1 MSSSAAAGGLVQRM
15 FQLKSDP
22 LTGKS
27 EWVVIEEEEE
37 DDIGHQTTPKAL
49 LATTSYLDML
59 NDSRRNRAYCLA
71 IEKAITKPCH
81 VLDIGAGT
89 GLLSMMAARAIGLSD
104 SNGSSCSKGMVTA
117 CESYLPMVK
126 LMRKVLR
133 ANGMDGKIRVLNKRS
148 DELEVGL
155 DIPSRA
161 DVLVSEI
168 LDSELLGE
176 GLIPTLQHAHDKL
189 LVENP
194 HTVPYRATTYGQLV
208 ECTYLWE
215 MHDLVHREV
224 DASDGIHLVP
234 SGMADLLAVK
244 KQQFAM
250 HCNAIKD
257 EIKLLSEPFKVFDF
271 EFWRRPDSFREAE
284 LNIKAT
290 NDGTV
295 HAIISWWLLQ
305 LDSEGTIFY
314 STGPNWIPCP
324 NVKDLKS
331 SFLSSGDW
339 CDHWK
344 QSVWFT
350 PGSGLPIF
358 KDKEVQLCAAHTET
372 SISYEL
378 KISCDETEAAN
389 LDLHTQDCQIVLLP
403 ERIALYGDSG
413 WRDLMLNA
421 IKKAKLSLT
430 FGLEKPS
437 YVLNHK
443 HPLELHQKVDLLCL
457 VADDSIFLTVAI
469 THLSKTSRV
478 IPLFP
483 GLGKKGAQYLQ
494 KASTANSYTM
504 DRIEFIRKKDLQLNL
519 QGSLQRKINLFIAEP
534 FYYGNDN
541 VLPWQNLR
549 FWRERTLLDPILS
562 EDVLIMPCR
571 GLLKACAMY
580 LPDLWKSRC
589 CLKEIEGF
597 DHSTVNTTLGG
608 CGGLP
613 VTEDSPF
620 LPYFI
625 WQCGETKIL
634 SEMTTVLEF
643 DFSKPVSPCSGKA
656 KAQFRESGTCHGFV
670 LWIDWAMDMDDNTL
684 LSTGPDKRHWKQAV
698 KLLNEPVEV
707 GKGDL
712 FCTELEAF
720 FDPSNGE
727 LVLNHAFLTNQR

>member
-1 MSSSAAAGGLVQRM
+1 MLSVILKPLLFTFPRSRRRMTSAACGRM
-15 FQLKSDP
+15 FQLQTDP

-27 EWVVIEEEEE
+27 EWLVIQDE
-37 DDIGHQTTPKAL
+37 DDQLQTTPKSL

-59 NDSRRNRAYCLA
+59 NDSRRNAAYRLA
-71 IEKAITKPCH
+71 IDNTVTTPSH

-89 GLLSMMAARAIGLSD
+89 GLLSMMAARAMGLSD
-104 SNGSSCSKGMVTA
+104 SNGISTSKGMVTA

-133 ANGMDGKIRVLNKRS
+133 ANAMEGKIRLINKRS

-161 DVLVSEI
+161 DILVSEI

-194 HTVPYRATTYGQLV
+194 QTVPYRATTYGQLV
-208 ECTYLWE
+208 ECTYLRE
-215 MHDLVHREV
+215 MHDLVHGEAE
-224 DASDGIHLVP
+224 ASDGIHLLP
-234 SGMADLLAVK
+234 SVMPNLLAVK

-271 EFWRRPDSFREAE
+271 DFWRRPDSFREAD
-284 LNIKAT
+284 LHIKAKG
-290 NDGTV
+290 DGTV

-305 LDSEGTIFY
+305 LDSEGTTFY
-314 STGPNWIPCP
+314 STGPNWIPYTSD
-324 NVKDLKS
+324 VKELKT
-331 SFLSSGDW
+331 SFVSSGDW

-344 QSVWFT
+344 QCVWFI
-350 PGSGLPIF
+350 PSSGLPVS
-358 KDKEVQLCAAHTET
+358 KDKEVWLHAAHTET
-372 SISYEL
+372 SISYDF
-378 KISCDETEAAN
+378 KTSCNEKEDAD
-389 LDLHTQDCQIVLLP
+389 LDLHTPDGQLFLSP
-403 ERIALYGDSG
+403 ERIALYGNSC

-421 IKKAKLSLT
+421 IKNAI
-430 FGLEKPS
+430 
-437 YVLNHK
+437 
-443 HPLELHQKVDLLCL
+443 HQKVDPLCL
-457 VADDSIFLTVAI
+457 VADDSIFLAVAVA
-469 THLSKTSRV
+469 HLSKTSQV
-478 IPLFP
+478 MPLFP
-483 GLGKKGAQYLQ
+483 GLGNKGMQYLQ
-494 KASTANSYTM
+494 KASIANSYSM
-504 DRIEFIRKKDLQLNL
+504 DRIEFLRRKELLSSL
-519 QGSLQRKINLFIAEP
+519 QGSPHRKIDLFIAEP

-549 FWRERTLLDPILS
+549 FWKERTLLDPILS
-562 EDVLIMPCR
+562 KDALIMPCR

-597 DHSTVNTTLGG
+597 DNSVANTTLGA
-608 CGGLP
+608 CGGLL
-613 VTEDSPF
+613 VTEDTPF

-634 SEMTTVLEF
+634 SKMATVLEF
-643 DFSKPVSPCSGKA
+643 DFSRPMNPCSGKT
-656 KAQFRESGTCHGFV
+656 KVQFRESGMCHGFV
-670 LWIDWAMDMDDNTL
+670 LWIDYVMDTENNTI
-684 LSTGPDKRHWKQAV
+684 LSTGPDKRHWKQGV

-707 GKGDL
+707 GHGDL
-712 FCTELEAF
+712 SSTEIEAS
-720 FDPSNGE
+720 FDPLNGE
-727 LVLNHAFLTNQR
+727 LILRHAFLRNQR